1 MTEQTAPNRAL
12 VLSGGGGRGA
22 FQVGVFEYLES
33 IGWKPDII
41 AGTSIGSMNAAA
53 YAVGGVTNLQKM
65 WESIRTGDMHRFFRW
80 KPWNSVFDRAPWKRT
95 LEKYVPEDQLAQI
108 KMPLYMVATDIT
120 TGHPTVYTNGEKPAQ
135 NKGLYQ
141 KVPALTHA
149 HLLASSSIPYVYAPI
164 GIEDNEHWDGAV
176 MYNSPLRPAIDA
188 EAHEVLMVLLS
199 PYHKLEDNDPR
210 PLVQRALAQR
220 SALPPAPR
228 GLIGG
233 IGYVLDLALIGTF
246 ENDFE
251 ELRKVNRRVRSGQGQ
266 HAPDHREVK
275 GAVIAPDEWISPLD
289 IIRYGPKR
297 ANELRALGFTA
308 ARQTFQRIDRLG
320 WDSLYNIDDEGPGT
334 PDPTA

>member
-1 MTEQTAPNRAL
+1 
-12 VLSGGGGRGA
+12 
-22 FQVGVFEYLES
+22 
-33 IGWKPDII
+33 
-41 AGTSIGSMNAAA
+41 
-53 YAVGGVTNLQKM
+53 
-65 WESIRTGDMHRFFRW
+65 
-80 KPWNSVFDRAPWKRT
+80 
-95 LEKYVPEDQLAQI
+95 
-108 KMPLYMVATDIT
+108 MVATDIT
-120 TGHPTVYTNGEKPAQ
+120 NGHPTVYTNGEKPSQ

-164 GIEDNEHWDGAV
+164 GIEDNAHWDGAV

-199 PYHKLEDNDPR
+199 PYHKLEVNDPR
-210 PLVQRALAQR
+210 PMVQR

-251 ELRKVNRRVRSGQGQ
+251 ELRKVNRRVLTGTSGV
-266 HAPDHREVK
+266 PDHREVK

-297 ANELRALGFTA
+297 SDELRAMGRKA

-320 WDSLYNIDDEGPGT
+320 WDSLYNINESAAEEAG
-334 PDPTA
+334 AIAQSS

>member
-1 MTEQTAPNRAL
+1 MTEQAIPNRAL

-22 FQVGVFEYLES
+22 FQAGVFEYLES

-41 AGTSIGSMNAAA
+41 VGTSIGSMNAAA
-53 YAVGGVTNLQKM
+53 YAVGGVANLQRM
-65 WESIRTGDMHRFFRW
+65 WESIRTKDMHRFFRW
-80 KPWNSVFDRAPWKRT
+80 KPWNSVFDRVPWKRT
-95 LEKYVPEDQLAQI
+95 LEKYIPEDQLAQI

-120 TGHPTVYTNGEKPAQ
+120 NGHPTVYTNGEKPAQ

-164 GIEDNEHWDGAV
+164 GIENNAHWDGAV

-199 PYHKLEDNDPR
+199 PYHKLEENDPR
-210 PLVQRALAQR
+210 PMVQR

-251 ELRKVNRRVRSGQGQ
+251 ELRKVNRRVLAGTSGV
-266 HAPDHREVK
+266 PDHREVK
-275 GAVIAPDEWISPLD
+275 GAVIAPDDWISPLD

-297 ANELRALGFTA
+297 ANELRAQGIQA

-320 WDSLYNIDDEGPGT
+320 WDSLYNIDAAGAGT
-334 PDPTA
+334 PAAVSQSS